1 LGDILKVDSFVLG
14 YDLTSLNLSG
24 ETEVKGNMKDLPDVI
39 LIKKIF
45 PEHNRIWKLKQL
57 DKEEIDM
64 NNFHKNSNQ
73 REKEYN
79 EFLKDL
85 ENDPEMRSKINLYRD
100 EKAIQSWKKKNEMKD
115 ENEPEEVEKK
125 SKKTKIK
132 IKAKTKKHQQKSSTQ
147 NQGNGNGDEEEE
159 EKEQFPNIAGKTA
172 TNNYDMNMVKIEELL
187 ADMNLEDDENA
198 ENDLANGDDIDA
210 FIQKFDSIRIEGKS
224 EK

>member
-115 ENEPEEVEKK
+115 ENEPEEVDKK

-132 IKAKTKKHQQKSSTQ
+132 IKAKTKKASTEIIYSKIKEMEMVMKRRKKKSSSLTLQ
-147 NQGNGNGDEEEE
+147 
-159 EKEQFPNIAGKTA
+159 EKLQLIIT
-172 TNNYDMNMVKIEELL
+172 I
-187 ADMNLEDDENA
+187 
-198 ENDLANGDDIDA
+198 
-210 FIQKFDSIRIEGKS
+210 
-224 EK
+224 